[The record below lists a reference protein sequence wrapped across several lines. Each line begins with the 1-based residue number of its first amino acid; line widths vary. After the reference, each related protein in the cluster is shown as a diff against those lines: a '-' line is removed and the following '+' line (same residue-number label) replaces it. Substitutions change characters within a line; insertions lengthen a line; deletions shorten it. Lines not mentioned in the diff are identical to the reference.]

1 MPASVPRLP
10 TAMGLAVTGVL
21 GTPARGAEC
30 LGATIPDAMK
40 AGGAGLV
47 LNGLR
52 FRIPAT

>member
-1 MPASVPRLP
+1 
-10 TAMGLAVTGVL
+10 MGLAVTGVL